1 MISPHSMIAGQTS
14 KSATSSAVHKVSPHR
29 NNTAAANAI
38 ANQGHNQL
46 HLFMATPFYD
56 SFTRFNSAEFTIT
69 DSELK
74 AMAAAAMIGLRKPN
88 AATGMPMLL

>member
-14 KSATSSAVHKVSPHR
+14 SKAASSAVHHVSPHR
-29 NNTAAANAI
+29 TNTAAVNAI
-38 ANQGHNQL
+38 ASQGHNQV
-46 HLFMATPFYD
+46 HLFMATPCYY